1 MKCDE
6 FMQVL
11 KISKESERMRLK
23 RAYGQIMLEDYE
35 LDEQSTLHVQNG
47 TYSVA
52 KGFRNQ
58 LDLEVLTRAENSFS
72 ARIHLIE
79 NPVYFHK
86 HRFIEMLY
94 VYEGVCKHYIDTLDN
109 EMVLKKGD
117 LFLLSQNVIHAI
129 CQEDENAILIKIIV
143 PIDFI
148 SHSLMA
154 ILKGNDKLY
163 DFFVDAKSK
172 NNEYYNYLLFHE
184 CSKDVRFY
192 IEQMMSEYYKKQ
204 KNAIEAI
211 QSYFQLMMIQLERE
225 QPLCEETRYKLSRST
240 LDMGKVVQFIYEH
253 SEDVTLEKLAN
264 HFSFHQTYLSKII
277 KENYQMN
284 FRDLLRECRL
294 EKAIIML
301 EDSKYSVEKIAEL
314 VGYKNAIPIYKGIK
328 EKYGISPTEFRYR
341 TQQHAMN

>member
-1 MKCDE
+1 MKNDD
-6 FMQVL
+6 FVQVL
-11 KISKESERMRLK
+11 KISKESEKMRLK

-35 LDEQSTLHVQNG
+35 LDEQSTLHAQNG
-47 TYSVA
+47 TYRMA
-52 KGFRNQ
+52 RGFRNQ

-72 ARIHLIE
+72 ARLHIIE

-94 VYEGVCKHYIDTLDN
+94 VYEGVCKHYVENLEN
-109 EMVLKKGD
+109 EMILKKGD
-117 LFLLSQNVIHAI
+117 LFLLSQNVTHAI
-129 CQEDENAILIKIIV
+129 RQEDENAILIKIIV

-148 SHSLMA
+148 SHSLIA
-154 ILKGNDKLY
+154 ILKGNDKLH

-172 NNEYYNYLLFHE
+172 NNEYYNYLLFHD
-184 CSKDVRFY
+184 CAKDVQFY
-192 IEQMMSEYYKKQ
+192 IEQMMTEHYKKQ

-225 QPLCEETRYKLSRST
+225 HPFCEETRYKLSSST
-240 LDMGKVVQFIYEH
+240 LDIGKIVQYIYEH

-264 HFSFHQTYLSKII
+264 HFSFHQAYLSKTI

-294 EKAIIML
+294 EKATIML
-301 EDSKYSVEKIAEL
+301 EDSKYSVEEIAEL

-328 EKYGISPTEFRYR
+328 EKYGISPTEYR
-341 TQQHAMN
+341 CQTQQRKMK